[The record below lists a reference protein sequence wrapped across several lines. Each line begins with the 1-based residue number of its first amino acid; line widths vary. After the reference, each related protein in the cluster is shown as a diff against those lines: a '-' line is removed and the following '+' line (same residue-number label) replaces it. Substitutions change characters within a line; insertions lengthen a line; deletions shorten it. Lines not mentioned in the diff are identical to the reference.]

1 MYFVVTFSWSHYT
14 SLLQKHNIL
23 LVLVLNNMTYMF
35 QPLDLTVNKHCKT
48 FLKNLFSE
56 WYSRQIENELS
67 LGRKI
72 EDVNIYFRLTTFKLL
87 HAKWLVEF
95 YNHITSE
102 TGAEIIL
109 NGWKAT
115 GIYDVLNM
123 GAAALP
129 FLDPFQDISPLPGND
144 YVKSLT

>member
-1 MYFVVTFSWSHYT
+1 
-14 SLLQKHNIL
+14 
-23 LVLVLNNMTYMF
+23 MF

-72 EDVNIYFRLTTFKLL
+72 EDVNIHFRLTTFKLL

-115 GIYDVLNM
+115 GIYDALNM

-129 FLDPFQDISPLPGND
+129 FPDPFQDISPLPGND